1 MKRLRNHGL
10 TLFFFLLFL
19 ATLVGQALVGH
30 AAYNQEQQMSGSPT
44 VPLASYLVGPD
55 FSADVAENWQSEY
68 LQFFLLIMLTVWLV
82 QKGSSESKKPGDEG
96 FESDEEQK
104 VGRFA
109 GPDSPRWARAA
120 GWRLGLYSHSLGLL
134 MGVLF
139 LGSWFAQSVAGH
151 AAYNAQ
157 REEAGMQAWSWLK
170 YVSEPDFWNRS
181 LQNWQSEFLAV
192 TSMTVF
198 AIFLRERGSSES
210 KKVGSPHEAH
220 E

>member
-10 TLFFFLLFL
+10 TLFFFVLFL

-30 AAYNQEQQMSGSPT
+30 AAFNQEQMMGGSPT
-44 VPLASYLVGPD
+44 VPLGTYLKGPD
-55 FSADVAENWQSEY
+55 FAADVAENWQSEY

-96 FESDEEQK
+96 LESDEEQK

-120 GWRLGLYSHSLGLL
+120 GWRLSLYSHSLGLL
-134 MGVLF
+134 MGLLF

-157 REEAGMQAWSWLK
+157 REEAGLPSWTWLK
-170 YVSEPDFWNRS
+170 YVSEPDFWDRS

>member
-1 MKRLRNHGL
+1 VKRLRNHGL

-30 AAYNQEQQMSGSPT
+30 AAYNQQQQMSGSPT

-96 FESDEEQK
+96 FESDEDQK

-109 GPDSPRWARAA
+109 GPDSPLWARAA
-120 GWRLGLYSHSLGLL
+120 GWRLSLYSHSLGLL
-134 MGVLF
+134 MSLLF

-157 REEAGMQAWSWLK
+157 REEAGMPAWSWLK

-210 KKVGSPHEAH
+210 KKVGSPHDAH